1 MTGGGTLGHC
11 LPCLALLPYVK
22 NSFKKIVYIGSFN
35 GREKEAVEGTLEYMC
50 IPTTKLRRGMYLS
63 NLAIPFTLAKA
74 VAAAKRI
81 LKEIG
86 ADIVFSKGGYVSVP
100 VCLAANALKI
110 PVICH
115 ESDLSMGLANKLTA
129 RNCKYVLTSFEST
142 AEKLDNGVYVGP
154 PIAKSVLAEKKEEA
168 KKVFSLTQNKPVLLV
183 VGGSSGAKALNDLTT
198 ENIDELLKEYEVLHI
213 CGSEHISDVKRK
225 GYRQVGFVKDMAL
238 AYSLSDYALSRCG
251 SNTAFELIA
260 RKIPTVFVPLPKK
273 ASRGDQIQNARYFLE
288 KGMSVTLKEEDMS
301 ISALKEKLYYLSENR
316 ERFIRNMS
324 KLDPDRSLNKMADIV
339 ISTAQSLD

>member
-11 LPCLALLPYVK
+11 LPCLALLPYLK
-22 NSFKKIVYIGSFN
+22 NSFDRIIYIGSEK
-35 GREKEAVEGTLEYMC
+35 GRERKAVEGTLEYMC
-50 IPTTKLRRGMYLS
+50 IPTTKLKRGMYLS
-63 NLAIPFTLAKA
+63 NLAIPFTLLKA
-74 VAAAKRI
+74 VAAANII
-81 LKEIG
+81 LKETG

-100 VCLAANALKI
+100 VCLAANQLKI

-115 ESDLSMGLANKLTA
+115 ESDLTMGLANRLTA
-129 RNCKYVLTSFEST
+129 RKCKYVLTSFETT
-142 AEKLDNGVYVGP
+142 ASKLDNGVYVGP
-154 PIAKSVLAEKKEEA
+154 PIARSVLAEKKEEA
-168 KKVFSLTQNKPVLLV
+168 EKVFSLPRNKPVLLV
-183 VGGSSGAKALNDLTT
+183 VGGSSGAKALNDFTVN
-198 ENIDELLKEYEVLHI
+198 NIDELLKRYEVLHI
-213 CGSEHISDVKRK
+213 CGDEHISGVKRK

-273 ASRGDQIQNARYFLE
+273 ASRGDQIQNADYFFE

-301 ISALKEKLYYLSENR
+301 ISALEEKLCYLSANR

-324 KLDPDRSLNKMADIV
+324 KLDPARSLNKMADIV
-339 ISTAQSLD
+339 ISTAQFLD